1 MLCAFQDKS
10 RRGSGDTVDV
20 KVLLEFLKTMHN
32 TKEAEAQ
39 HIKSHIEM
47 LDKDIRQ
54 VELQLFQ
61 SYVSLLLVLIIGL
74 IKITIINY

>member
-1 MLCAFQDKS
+1 MQGKAGQ
-10 RRGSGDTVDV
+10 GSGDTVDV

-54 VELQLFQ
+54 VLTYGQAYPSPCYRASKAASIPLGRMECQ
-61 SYVSLLLVLIIGL
+61 
-74 IKITIINY
+74 